1 MTSPNGSV
9 SDLLT
14 TGGSGTGASSNRN
27 ETLDASTFIDPFSES
42 NPFADDTIGPVIAP
56 SRGLTSSQ
64 SLNFHEYYPQS
75 TVAREAGNDEY
86 DEAEDH
92 AGGSSGEGGAG
103 GSGSLYGVNTTFQK
117 SFSAMN
123 LAGGSGGLGQGE
135 NTSSSWGAATASGGF
150 EDQRRQHQYDSDG
163 GQGYTSGGGHQR
175 WSSVDSDPRGDDGEE
190 SQHQH
195 QHQHQQQQH
204 YRQQQQQQQQQQHQ
218 EYDQVRIERD
228 STRQYRPES
237 TRSLG
242 SQMSFRLPEAGAIP
256 WFDITVGEPQKIG
269 DVISP
274 HIVYKVHIKT
284 NSTAFKS
291 SDFTV
296 QRRYRDFLW
305 LYNQLTTHN
314 PGVIVPPVS
323 EKHAIGRF
331 QDEFVESRR
340 IALERCLRKMTAH
353 PMLYGDPDLKL
364 FLESESLVAEI
375 KEKRQDSSK
384 GFMTKF
390 GETLSSATTFT
401 KVHETDEW
409 FESRRTQLDVLD
421 GQLKSLLKAIE
432 AIIKQ
437 RRDLGV
443 ASSEFGESIV
453 SLAGTE
459 LNKPLANSLLVLGNL
474 KIRIKELHDKQAHMD
489 VLTLEHT
496 VDEYIRTIGSIKI
509 TFMTRAKFNQNMV
522 QAQNELSKKRANFE
536 KMNQPSRKTKPERLQ
551 QLQQEIT
558 EAEHRVDTTK
568 GDFEEISTLI
578 RQEFDRFDRE
588 KVEDFKQSVEAFLAS
603 MVKHQREI
611 VGLWENYFRALNGAA
626 DEASSHSPAAASSQQ
641 QQQEQ
646 YQQLPV
652 AEETTIAG
660 LGSLSD
666 TETSLHGAGGEA
678 GVLRTSHSND
688 VLSSNAWSG

>member
-1 MTSPNGSV
+1 MTSSTGSV
-9 SDLLT
+9 SDLIAT
-14 TGGSGTGASSNRN
+14 GTGGSGTSD
-27 ETLDASTFIDPFSES
+27 TLDASTFIDPFSES
-42 NPFADDTIGPVIAP
+42 NPFAEDAP
-56 SRGLTSSQ
+56 SSTISPHLRASQ
-64 SLNFHEYYPQS
+64 SLNFHEYYPQPS
-75 TVAREAGNDEY
+75 T
-86 DEAEDH
+86 
-92 AGGSSGEGGAG
+92 SEGDDTT
-103 GSGSLYGVNTTFQK
+103 GSGSLYNSISFHK

-123 LAGGSGGLGQGE
+123 LAG
-135 NTSSSWGAATASGGF
+135 NT
-150 EDQRRQHQYDSDG
+150 QYDATG
-163 GQGYTSGGGHQR
+163 P
-175 WSSVDSDPRGDDGEE
+175 SSFYGETGAF
-190 SQHQH
+190 S
-195 QHQHQQQQH
+195 
-204 YRQQQQQQQQQQHQ
+204 
-218 EYDQVRIERD
+218 
-228 STRQYRPES
+228 STPM
-237 TRSLG
+237 SL
-242 SQMSFRLPEAGAIP
+242 RLPENGALP
-256 WFDITVGEPQKIG
+256 WFEITVGEPQKVG
-269 DVISP
+269 DAINAY
-274 HIVYKVHIKT
+274 IVYKVHIKT

-291 SDFTV
+291 NDFTV

-305 LYNQLTTHN
+305 LYNQLTAHN

-323 EKHAIGRF
+323 EKHALGRF

-364 FLESESLVAEI
+364 FLESDSLVAEI
-375 KEKRQDSSK
+375 KEKRQDNSK

-421 GQLKSLLKAIE
+421 SQLKSLLKAIE

-437 RRDLGV
+437 RKDLGL

-509 TFMTRAKFNQNMV
+509 AFMARAKFNQNMV
-522 QAQNELSKKRANFE
+522 QAQNDLSKKKANFD
-536 KMNQPSRKTKPERLQ
+536 KMNQPSRKTKPEKIQ

-558 EAEHRVDTTK
+558 EAEQRVDASK
-568 GDFEEISTLI
+568 REFEEISSLI

-588 KVEDFKQSVEAFLAS
+588 KVEDFKHSVEAFLAS

-611 VGLWENYFRALNGAA
+611 VGLWENYFKALNGSSEEPRESQDQAQPSSEVETTEPVQNTPL
-626 DEASSHSPAAASSQQ
+626 DET
-641 QQQEQ
+641 
-646 YQQLPV
+646 LPV
-652 AEETTIAG
+652 
-660 LGSLSD
+660 
-666 TETSLHGAGGEA
+666 
-678 GVLRTSHSND
+678 RSND
-688 VLSSNAWSG
+688 ILSANAWSG

>member
-1 MTSPNGSV
+1 MTSPTGSV
-9 SDLLT
+9 SDLLAA
-14 TGGSGTGASSNRN
+14 GGSGTGGLGGSSSRN
-27 ETLDASTFIDPFSES
+27 NDTLDASTFIDPFSES
-42 NPFADDTIGPVIAP
+42 NPFADDNDSISGPP
-56 SRGLTSSQ
+56 GLASVGGAGVLKGSQ

-75 TVAREAGNDEY
+75 TII
-86 DEAEDH
+86 AETDDDDAEVTGH
-92 AGGSSGEGGAG
+92 GDGGGGME
-103 GSGSLYGVNTTFQK
+103 GSLYGANTTFQK

-123 LAGGSGGLGQGE
+123 LAGQQQGE
-135 NTSSSWGAATASGGF
+135 NTLSTSPYYGAGAAVSGGGGGGF
-150 EDQRRQHQYDSDG
+150 EDYQPRSSHQYDSDDHNDDVEEEVQQ
-163 GQGYTSGGGHQR
+163 GQGHG
-175 WSSVDSDPRGDDGEE
+175 
-190 SQHQH
+190 
-195 QHQHQQQQH
+195 QQ
-204 YRQQQQQQQQQQHQ
+204 
-218 EYDQVRIERD
+218 YDQVPIGRERVG
-228 STRQYRPES
+228 QFRPES

-269 DVISP
+269 DVINP

-323 EKHAIGRF
+323 EKHALGRF

-522 QAQNELSKKRANFE
+522 QAQNDLSKKKANFD
-536 KMNQPSRKTKPERLQ
+536 KMSQPSRKTKPERLQ
-551 QLQQEIT
+551 QLQHEIT
-558 EAEHRVDTTK
+558 EAEQRVDGAK
-568 GDFEEISTLI
+568 KDFEEISTLI

-588 KVEDFKQSVEAFLAS
+588 KVEDFKQSVEAFLATADDQQS
-603 MVKHQREI
+603 PTTSSQQHQHQHHQQHHHHQQHQQE
-611 VGLWENYFRALNGAA
+611 
-626 DEASSHSPAAASSQQ
+626 HQQ
-641 QQQEQ
+641 QQQTTAA
-646 YQQLPV
+646 
-652 AEETTIAG
+652 AEESTTG
-660 LGSLSD
+660 FGSHSD
-666 TETSLHGAGGEA
+666 TDTSVHGGET

-688 VLSSNAWSG
+688 ILSSNAWSA

>member
-1 MTSPNGSV
+1 MTSPTGSV
-9 SDLLT
+9 SDLLA
-14 TGGSGTGASSNRN
+14 TGAGSGTGAGTGISRN
-27 ETLDASTFIDPFSES
+27 DTTALDASTFIDPFSES
-42 NPFADDTIGPVIAP
+42 NPFADDSLEPVISP
-56 SRGLTSSQ
+56 MLKSSH
-64 SLNFHEYYPQS
+64 SLNFGEYYPHP
-75 TVAREAGNDEY
+75 TTTAAVGDDVEDEY
-86 DEAEDH
+86 EESA
-92 AGGSSGEGGAG
+92 ATGSSSFY
-103 GSGSLYGVNTTFQK
+103 GSTTLPK

-123 LAGGSGGLGQGE
+123 LAGGAGAGLEEILRTGSPFEEQQEQHDSEGGYQSNARGSGG
-135 NTSSSWGAATASGGF
+135 
-150 EDQRRQHQYDSDG
+150 R
-163 GQGYTSGGGHQR
+163 HQR
-175 WSSVDSDPRGDDGEE
+175 WSSVDSNPQYDSDE
-190 SQHQH
+190 
-195 QHQHQQQQH
+195 QQSANEQAT
-204 YRQQQQQQQQQQHQ
+204 
-218 EYDQVRIERD
+218 VRRNVAEG
-228 STRQYRPES
+228 QYRPES

-242 SQMSFRLPEAGAIP
+242 SQMSFRLPENGILP
-256 WFDITVGEPQKIG
+256 WFEITVGEPQKVG

-291 SDFTV
+291 NDFTV

-364 FLESESLVAEI
+364 FLESDSLVAEI

-409 FESRRTQLDVLD
+409 FESRRTQLDILD
-421 GQLKSLLKAIE
+421 SQLKSLLKAIE

-437 RRDLGV
+437 RKDLGI
-443 ASSEFGESIV
+443 ASAEFGESIV

-459 LNKPLANSLLVLGNL
+459 LNKSLANSLLILGNL
-474 KIRIKELHDKQAHMD
+474 KIKIKELHDRQAHMD
-489 VLTLEHT
+489 VLSLEHT

-509 TFMTRAKFNQNMV
+509 AFMARAKFNQNMV
-522 QAQNELSKKRANFE
+522 QAQNDLSKKKANFE
-536 KMNQPSRKTKPERLQ
+536 KMNQPSRKTKPERIQ
-551 QLQQEIT
+551 QLHQEIT
-558 EAEHRVDTTK
+558 EADQRVDSTK
-568 GDFEEISTLI
+568 KDFEEISSLI

-611 VGLWENYFRALNGAA
+611 VGLWENYFKALNGVG
-626 DEASSHSPAAASSQQ
+626 ENQSSQVEQQHHHHRQEQVSPAQEKSTSARASEDVSFSQP
-641 QQQEQ
+641 
-646 YQQLPV
+646 L
-652 AEETTIAG
+652 AE
-660 LGSLSD
+660 GSYA
-666 TETSLHGAGGEA
+666 TGGGGESE
-678 GVLRTSHSND
+678 GIRTSRSND
-688 VLSSNAWSG
+688 ILSANEWNS

>member
-1 MTSPNGSV
+1 MTSPTGSV
-9 SDLLT
+9 SDLLA
-14 TGGSGTGASSNRN
+14 TGGSGTGGRSD
-27 ETLDASTFIDPFSES
+27 TLDASTFIDPFSES
-42 NPFADDTIGPVIAP
+42 NPFADDSIEPVI
-56 SRGLTSSQ
+56 SSSTSGLKSSQ

-75 TVAREAGNDEY
+75 TVAGETTGDDE
-86 DEAEDH
+86 D
-92 AGGSSGEGGAG
+92 GGDGAG
-103 GSGSLYGVNTTFQK
+103 EHSRGVGGSLYGANTTFQK

-123 LAGGSGGLGQGE
+123 LAGAGGLGGVE
-135 NTSSSWGAATASGGF
+135 NTSSSWGVTTGGF
-150 EDQRRQHQYDSDG
+150 DDQPALHQYDSDG
-163 GQGYTSGGGHQR
+163 AVGEQRYTSGGHQR
-175 WSSVDSDPRGDDGEE
+175 WSSVDSDARDDGEE
-190 SQHQH
+190 SQ
-195 QHQHQQQQH
+195 
-204 YRQQQQQQQQQQHQ
+204 QQQQHQ
-218 EYDQVRIERD
+218 HEEYDQVRIERD
-228 STRQYRPES
+228 TARQYRPES

-291 SDFTV
+291 SEFTV

-323 EKHAIGRF
+323 EKHALGRF

-437 RRDLGV
+437 RRDLGA

-509 TFMTRAKFNQNMV
+509 TFLTRAKFNQNMV
-522 QAQNELSKKRANFE
+522 QAQNELSKKKANFD
-536 KMNQPSRKTKPERLQ
+536 KLSQPSRKTKPERLQ

-558 EAEHRVDTTK
+558 EAEHRVDTAK
-568 GDFEEISTLI
+568 KDFEEISTLI

-611 VGLWENYFRALNGAA
+611 VSLWENYFRALNGAP
-626 DEASSHSPAAASSQQ
+626 DESNNSPSSSQQ
-641 QQQEQ
+641 QQLQGQ
-646 YQQLPV
+646 GQSQQQAA
-652 AEETTIAG
+652 AEETTATTMTAG
-660 LGSLSD
+660 FGSLLD
-666 TETSLHGAGGEA
+666 TEHGGNTGGET
-678 GVLRTSHSND
+678 GGLRTSHSND
-688 VLSSNAWSG
+688 ILSSNAWSG

>member
-1 MTSPNGSV
+1 MTSPTGSV
-9 SDLLT
+9 SDLLAT
-14 TGGSGTGASSNRN
+14 TTNSGTNTKGARD
-27 ETLDASTFIDPFSES
+27 TLDASTFIDPFSES
-42 NPFADDTIGPVIAP
+42 NPFAEDSLGPAISPILQP
-56 SRGLTSSQ
+56 SH
-64 SLNFHEYYPQS
+64 SLNFHEYYPQPTTTATTDHDDES
-75 TVAREAGNDEY
+75 EGPND
-86 DEAEDH
+86 
-92 AGGSSGEGGAG
+92 GFS
-103 GSGSLYGVNTTFQK
+103 SLYTSTTFPN

-123 LAGGSGGLGQGE
+123 LGAGGGYNHEDTTGSSFYGE
-135 NTSSSWGAATASGGF
+135 GARASSPGIGNSRY
-150 EDQRRQHQYDSDG
+150 EEQQEEHDSDG
-163 GQGYTSGGGHQR
+163 GQHYGSGGHQR
-175 WSSVDSDPRGDDGEE
+175 WSSVDSNARYDSDE
-190 SQHQH
+190 QHHSPYDQSAT
-195 QHQHQQQQH
+195 QRRDEVAH
-204 YRQQQQQQQQQQHQ
+204 YR
-218 EYDQVRIERD
+218 
-228 STRQYRPES
+228 PAS
-237 TRSLG
+237 TRSLA
-242 SQMSFRLPEAGAIP
+242 SQMSFRLPENGVLP
-256 WFDITVGEPQKIG
+256 WFEITVGEPQKVG

-291 SDFTV
+291 NDFTV

-305 LYNQLTTHN
+305 LYNQLTAHN

-323 EKHAIGRF
+323 EKHALGRF

-364 FLESESLVAEI
+364 FLESDSLVAEI
-375 KEKRQDSSK
+375 KEKRQDNSK

-421 GQLKSLLKAIE
+421 SQLKSLLKAIE

-437 RRDLGV
+437 RKDLGV
-443 ASSEFGESIV
+443 ASAEFGESIV

-474 KIRIKELHDKQAHMD
+474 KIRIKELHDQQAHMD

-509 TFMTRAKFNQNMV
+509 AFMARAKFNQNMV
-522 QAQNELSKKRANFE
+522 QAQNDLSKKKANFE
-536 KMNQPSRKTKPERLQ
+536 KMNQPSRKTKPERIQ
-551 QLQQEIT
+551 QLQQEIA
-558 EAEHRVDTTK
+558 EAEQRVESTK
-568 GDFEEISTLI
+568 KDFEEISSLI

-611 VGLWENYFRALNGAA
+611 VSLWENYFKALNGAG
-626 DEASSHSPAAASSQQ
+626 DEQRQ
-641 QQQEQ
+641 
-646 YQQLPV
+646 
-652 AEETTIAG
+652 
-660 LGSLSD
+660 GSTLAQPH
-666 TETSLHGAGGEA
+666 E
-678 GVLRTSHSND
+678 
-688 VLSSNAWSG
+688 

>member
-1 MTSPNGSV
+1 MTSPTGSV
-9 SDLLT
+9 SDLLAT
-14 TGGSGTGASSNRN
+14 GTGGSATS
-27 ETLDASTFIDPFSES
+27 TLDASTFIDPFSES
-42 NPFADDTIGPVIAP
+42 NPFAEDTLSSTISPHL
-56 SRGLTSSQ
+56 RTSQ
-64 SLNFHEYYPQS
+64 SLNFHEYYPQPS
-75 TVAREAGNDEY
+75 IA
-86 DEAEDH
+86 
-92 AGGSSGEGGAG
+92 SEGDDTT
-103 GSGSLYGVNTTFQK
+103 GSGNMYNSTSFQK

-123 LAGGSGGLGQGE
+123 LAG
-135 NTSSSWGAATASGGF
+135 NTTYDATPSSLYGDTGDAYSSTPALETTPHEEQADDATEEVGH
-150 EDQRRQHQYDSDG
+150 RRWDSIDSNPRYDSNDE
-163 GQGYTSGGGHQR
+163 QSTPVVESNEGH
-175 WSSVDSDPRGDDGEE
+175 
-190 SQHQH
+190 
-195 QHQHQQQQH
+195 
-204 YRQQQQQQQQQQHQ
+204 
-218 EYDQVRIERD
+218 
-228 STRQYRPES
+228 YRPES

-242 SQMSFRLPEAGAIP
+242 STMSLRLPENGALP
-256 WFDITVGEPQKIG
+256 WFEITVGEPHKVG
-269 DVISP
+269 DAINAY
-274 HIVYKVHIKT
+274 IVYKVHIKT
-284 NSTAFKS
+284 NSTAFKTN
-291 SDFTV
+291 DFTV

-305 LYNQLTTHN
+305 LYNQLTAHN

-323 EKHAIGRF
+323 EKHALGRF

-364 FLESESLVAEI
+364 FLESDSLVAEI

-421 GQLKSLLKAIE
+421 SQLKSLLKAIE

-437 RRDLGV
+437 RKDLGL

-474 KIRIKELHDKQAHMD
+474 KIRIKDLHDKQAHMD

-509 TFMTRAKFNQNMV
+509 AFMARAKFNQNMV
-522 QAQNELSKKRANFE
+522 QAQNDLSKKKANFD
-536 KMNQPSRKTKPERLQ
+536 KMNQPSRKTKPEKIQ

-558 EAEHRVDTTK
+558 EAEQRVDASK
-568 GDFEEISTLI
+568 REFEEISSLI

-588 KVEDFKQSVEAFLAS
+588 KVEDFKHSVEAFLAS

-611 VGLWENYFRALNGAA
+611 VGLWENYFKALNGANEEQPRKSQDQPQPSGEVTA
-626 DEASSHSPAAASSQQ
+626 GSSAQDAPLG
-641 QQQEQ
+641 ET
-646 YQQLPV
+646 LPV
-652 AEETTIAG
+652 R
-660 LGSLSD
+660 SSD
-666 TETSLHGAGGEA
+666 I
-678 GVLRTSHSND
+678 
-688 VLSSNAWSG
+688 LSSNAWSG

>member
-1 MTSPNGSV
+1 MTSPTNSV
-9 SDLLT
+9 SDLLAT
-14 TGGSGTGASSNRN
+14 SSGSGTTATARPGAGGGGFGDR
-27 ETLDASTFIDPFSES
+27 LDASTFIDPFSES
-42 NPFADDTIGPVIAP
+42 NPFAEDPLEPNLPPMHNNT
-56 SRGLTSSQ
+56 SQ
-64 SLNFHEYYPQS
+64 SLNFREYYPQS
-75 TVAREAGNDEY
+75 TTAIGGARNHSDE
-86 DEAEDH
+86 ED
-92 AGGSSGEGGAG
+92 GEEGGEAVT
-103 GSGSLYGVNTTFQK
+103 SSSSYYGTAATGPTTLSK
-117 SFSAMN
+117 SFSAIS
-123 LAGGSGGLGQGE
+123 LTGGDAATEGGGGHDEIPRVSSPFEEQHDSDGEHRYAKRAGEGSGH
-135 NTSSSWGAATASGGF
+135 
-150 EDQRRQHQYDSDG
+150 QRPNSFDSNPRYDSDE
-163 GQGYTSGGGHQR
+163 QLTANEQATTR
-175 WSSVDSDPRGDDGEE
+175 RNQPA
-190 SQHQH
+190 
-195 QHQHQQQQH
+195 
-204 YRQQQQQQQQQQHQ
+204 
-218 EYDQVRIERD
+218 
-228 STRQYRPES
+228 RQYRPES

-242 SQMSFRLPEAGAIP
+242 SQMSFRLPENGVLP
-256 WFDITVGEPQKIG
+256 WFEITVGEPQKVS
-269 DVISP
+269 DVINP

-284 NSTAFKS
+284 NSSAFKS
-291 SDFTV
+291 NEFTV

-305 LYNQLTTHN
+305 LYNQLTAHN

-323 EKHAIGRF
+323 EKHALGRF

-364 FLESESLVAEI
+364 FLESDSLVAEI

-421 GQLKSLLKAIE
+421 SQLKSLLKAIE

-437 RRDLGV
+437 RKDLGV

-474 KIRIKELHDKQAHMD
+474 KIKIKELHDKQAHMD

-509 TFMTRAKFNQNMV
+509 AFMARAKFNQNMV
-522 QAQNELSKKRANFE
+522 QAQNDLSKKRANFD
-536 KMNQPSRKTKPERLQ
+536 KMNQPSRKTKPERIQ

-558 EAEHRVDTTK
+558 EAEQRVESTK
-568 GDFEEISTLI
+568 KEFEEISSLI

-611 VGLWENYFRALNGAA
+611 VGLWENYFKALNGAGD
-626 DEASSHSPAAASSQQ
+626 DEQYQQHQQ
-641 QQQEQ
+641 QQQQGQDRDNNATAPSRTGESQ
-646 YQQLPV
+646 AGGEEMGGSLPI
-652 AEETTIAG
+652 AEESFAQ
-660 LGSLSD
+660 
-666 TETSLHGAGGEA
+666 GAGGGA
-678 GVLRTSHSND
+678 DGVRVQTRQSND
-688 VLSSNAWSG
+688 ILAANEWNS

>member
-1 MTSPNGSV
+1 MTSPTGSV
-9 SDLLT
+9 SDLLA
-14 TGGSGTGASSNRN
+14 TGGSGTGGLGGSNSRN
-27 ETLDASTFIDPFSES
+27 NDTLDASTFIDPFSES
-42 NPFADDTIGPVIAP
+42 NPFADDIDSISGPP
-56 SRGLTSSQ
+56 GLASVGGAGVLKASQ

-75 TVAREAGNDEY
+75 TIAAGTDDDDSEATG
-86 DEAEDH
+86 H
-92 AGGSSGEGGAG
+92 GGGGG
-103 GSGSLYGVNTTFQK
+103 GTEGSLYGVNTTFQK

-123 LAGGSGGLGQGE
+123 LAGQQQGE
-135 NTSSSWGAATASGGF
+135 NTLSPSPYYGAGAAASGGF
-150 EDQRRQHQYDSDG
+150 EDYQPRSSHQYDSDG
-163 GQGYTSGGGHQR
+163 GLQRYATGGGGGEGGGGHQR
-175 WSSVDSDPRGDDGEE
+175 WSSVDSDHHGDVEE
-190 SQHQH
+190 V
-195 QHQHQQQQH
+195 QQGHGQGQGQ
-204 YRQQQQQQQQQQHQ
+204 RQGQRHGQ
-218 EYDQVRIERD
+218 EHDQVSIVRGGAG
-228 STRQYRPES
+228 QFRPES

-323 EKHAIGRF
+323 EKHALGRF

-522 QAQNELSKKRANFE
+522 QAQNELSKKKANFD
-536 KMNQPSRKTKPERLQ
+536 KMSQPSRKTKPERLQ

-558 EAEHRVDTTK
+558 EAELRVDGAK
-568 GDFEEISTLI
+568 KDFEEISTLI

-626 DEASSHSPAAASSQQ
+626 DDQQSPTTSSSQQ
-641 QQQEQ
+641 DQQQRTT
-646 YQQLPV
+646 
-652 AEETTIAG
+652 AAGEEPAATG
-660 LGSLSD
+660 FGSHSD
-666 TETSLHGAGGEA
+666 TETSLHGGET
-678 GVLRTSHSND
+678 GVLKTSHSD
-688 VLSSNAWSG
+688 DILSSNAWSA